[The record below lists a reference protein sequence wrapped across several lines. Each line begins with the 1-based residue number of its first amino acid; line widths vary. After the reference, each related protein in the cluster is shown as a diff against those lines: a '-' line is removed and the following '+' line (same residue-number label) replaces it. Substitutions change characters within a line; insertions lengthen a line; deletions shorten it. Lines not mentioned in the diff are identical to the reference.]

1 MVMTEEIREEIIEAD
16 AAQPPSPR
24 RKRTLG
30 IAAGAA
36 ILVAGIVAA
45 VAVAQGGGDSSQPE
59 ITAAP
64 ASPSSDA
71 VRALARREW
80 RRASGIARRRFPDR
94 GQGAR
99 SDDPVAGRGRA
110 QPRRTR
116 VRARRHTRRR
126 ISDHQRA
133 DPAPRT
139 QDEVVRDL
147 VSRGLVP
154 AATLDDGSQII
165 CRRRIHDEQDEVVR
179 ELVERGLVPAA
190 PCSTTGSQSVSA
202 LHRPGRGA
210 AMDLRRAGPKP
221 QVRS

>member
-71 VRALARREW
+71 FVRSLVESGAVPAASLDDGSQIAGKALDPTTQSQDEVVRNLVAQGFVPA
-80 RRASGIARRRFPDR
+80 ASLDDGSQIT
-94 GQGAR
+94 GGAR
-99 SDDPVAGRGRA
+99 SRAPVAGRGRA
-110 QPRRTR
+110 
-116 VRARRHTRRR
+116 
-126 ISDHQRA
+126 
-133 DPAPRT
+133 
-139 QDEVVRDL
+139 
-147 VSRGLVP
+147 
-154 AATLDDGSQII
+154 
-165 CRRRIHDEQDEVVR
+165 
-179 ELVERGLVPAA
+179 
-190 PCSTTGSQSVSA
+190 
-202 LHRPGRGA
+202 
-210 AMDLRRAGPKP
+210 
-221 QVRS
+221 